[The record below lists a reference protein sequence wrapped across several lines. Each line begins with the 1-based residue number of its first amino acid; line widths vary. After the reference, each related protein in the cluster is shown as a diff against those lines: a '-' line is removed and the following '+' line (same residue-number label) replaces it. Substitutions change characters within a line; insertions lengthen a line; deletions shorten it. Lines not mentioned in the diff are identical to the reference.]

1 MAITNAELKEL
12 TSPTTLTPLSFQTS
26 MEEDQAKPLAH
37 PPSPA
42 TPFNGSIGSDEEES
56 SRWKSSQYLRK
67 RRCLLFCCGC
77 CSAAVILLGVT
88 ILVLALTVFKIKDP
102 SLTMNAIHVHGLDVG
117 SGTDDSVSVNA
128 TLIAD
133 VSIKNPN
140 VASFGFDSS
149 VTEFY
154 YEGKTVGVAHAP
166 GGHVSSGRTV
176 RMNVT
181 VEVLADEVAGLPN
194 VTGTVLFG
202 GTVNVTS
209 HTDLKGRVD
218 VLGIYRRD
226 LDVTLNCTMT
236 LDLSLREQDLK
247 NRVCLATVM

>member
-1 MAITNAELKEL
+1 
-12 TSPTTLTPLSFQTS
+12 
-26 MEEDQAKPLAH
+26 MEKLEKDQAKPLAY
-37 PPSPA
+37 PSTPA
-42 TPFNGSIGSDEEES
+42 TPFNGSISDEEQS

-77 CSAAVILLGVT
+77 CSSAVILLGVT

-102 SLTMNAIHVHGLDVG
+102 NLIMNAIHVHGLDFG
-117 SGTDDSVSVNA
+117 LGTDHPISVNA
-128 TLIAD
+128 TLTAD

-154 YEGKTVGVAHAP
+154 YEGKMVGVAHAP
-166 GGHVSSGRTV
+166 GGHVPSGRTV

-181 VEVLADEVAGLPN
+181 VDVLADEVVGLPN
-194 VTGTVLFG
+194 VTSTVLFG
-202 GTVNVTS
+202 GSVNLTS
-209 HTDLKGRVD
+209 HTDVKGRVD
-218 VLGIYRRD
+218 VLGIYRRN

-236 LDLSLREQDLK
+236 LDLSLIEQEVK
-247 NRVCLATVM
+247 NKACTATVM